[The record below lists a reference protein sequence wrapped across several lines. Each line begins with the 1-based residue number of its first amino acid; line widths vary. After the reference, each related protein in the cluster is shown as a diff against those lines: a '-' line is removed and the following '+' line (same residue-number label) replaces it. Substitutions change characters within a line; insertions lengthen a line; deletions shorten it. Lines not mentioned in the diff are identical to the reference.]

1 MAVTFEPKRRL
12 RLPPG
17 DLPEPKVAQSRSWL
31 PFAVVVWV
39 VSVAVGH
46 GILYGWLPWFRARSG
61 AAPTS
66 DTAPARLRALNSA
79 PTPPAAAPV
88 DNINEPAVS
97 QNQDVTPLVTD
108 ADRLPACER
117 VADPDSKT
125 DEQVEPLP
133 VDLSRSAFGAVLD
146 SRAWTKPCRMA
157 HYVRVH
163 LCIAVKAGRLLGAT
177 ATTEP
182 SDASTSRCII
192 RAVSRLPFEPDSALR
207 KVHVTIDLA
216 PDR

>member
-1 MAVTFEPKRRL
+1 VAVTFEPKRRL
-12 RLPPG
+12 RLPSG

-39 VSVAVGH
+39 LSVAVGH
-46 GILYGWLPWFRARSG
+46 GILYGWLPWFRARS
-61 AAPTS
+61 AVAPTS
-66 DTAPARLRALNSA
+66 DTAPVRLRVLNSA
-79 PTPPAAAPV
+79 PTPPAAAPMG
-88 DNINEPAVS
+88 NIAEPAVS
-97 QNQDVTPLVTD
+97 QNQDETSLVTD
-108 ADRLPACER
+108 PDRLPACER
-117 VADPDSKT
+117 VADPDLNT

-133 VDLSRSAFGAVLD
+133 VDLSRSAFGALLD
-146 SRAWTKPCRMA
+146 ARAWTKPCRMA
-157 HYVRVH
+157 RSVRVH
-163 LCIAVKAGRLLGAT
+163 LCVAVKAGRLVAAT

-182 SDASTSRCII
+182 NDASTSRCII